1 MKRNSLFAFAII
13 TASTLS
19 FGVQAGSVIEYSNTW
34 KPGFEYDD
42 GTNQYTR
49 MKYVKEDTGYY
60 PDSKMMTVT
69 KTSNT
74 PKLGYEADDNGTYFK
89 VVQVPNPKYG
99 TDAVSKGPHEQK
111 EYAADHSYDEDKKVY
126 YKFNNRH

>member
-1 MKRNSLFAFAII
+1 MGKHTNLTKGKLMKRSSLFALAIAAT
-13 TASTLS
+13 TAMS
-19 FGVQAGSVIEYSNTW
+19 FGAQAGSVIEYSNTW

-69 KTSNT
+69 KTSPT
-74 PKLGYEADDNGTYFK
+74 PKPGFKLDDNGTYFK

-99 TDAVSKGPHEQK
+99 TNLARKGPHE
-111 EYAADHSYDEDKKVY
+111 
-126 YKFNNRH
+126 